1 MKRYKIVE
9 LLGDTGRELLGQEIT
24 VKGWVRAFRSNRFIQ
39 LNDGSCMSTIQAVVD
54 FEQFEEAVLKRITT
68 ASALSLT
75 GQLVESIGSGQAL
88 ELQVSAVEI
97 LGDANPDEVQKPV
110 TKQLKYKNQEGV
122 VEVVMKVDE
131 KGNWKVV
138 NMAATNEE
146 LAKYVLTKLK
156 DYNQTSHKAVGQ
168 VVKYRFV
175 FKKQV

>member
-1 MKRYKIVE
+1 MKFVAMRFVGFLAALLVLSSCSGKVVTDQVE
-9 LLGDTGRELLGQEIT
+9 RGCAVYTS
-24 VKGWVRAFRSNRFIQ
+24 VKS
-39 LNDGSCMSTIQAVVD
+39 LVVGVIAYSEGLFD
-54 FEQFEEAVLKRITT
+54 WRDEGE
-68 ASALSLT
+68 
-75 GQLVESIGSGQAL
+75 G
-88 ELQVSAVEI
+88 
-97 LGDANPDEVQKPV
+97 NPDEVQKPV

-122 VEVVMKVDE
+122 VEVVMKVDD

-156 DYNQTSHKAVGQ
+156 DYNQTSHKALGQ

>member
-1 MKRYKIVE
+1 MKFV
-9 LLGDTGRELLGQEIT
+9 
-24 VKGWVRAFRSNRFIQ
+24 AMRFMM
-39 LNDGSCMSTIQAVVD
+39 LVLAVVG
-54 FEQFEEAVLKRITT
+54 LTSCS
-68 ASALSLT
+68 SALEARQVDQGCALFTSAKSLMT
-75 GQLVESIGSGQAL
+75 GFVVTVQGIFD
-88 ELQVSAVEI
+88 
-97 LGDANPDEVQKPV
+97 GDDEKYGNPDEVQKPV

-168 VVKYRFV
+168 VIKYRFV

>member
-1 MKRYKIVE
+1 MKFVAMRFW
-9 LLGDTGRELLGQEIT
+9 LLTLT
-24 VKGWVRAFRSNRFIQ
+24 VMV
-39 LNDGSCMSTIQAVVD
+39 
-54 FEQFEEAVLKRITT
+54 
-68 ASALSLT
+68 LT
-75 GQLVESIGSGQAL
+75 GCTRTINVPQVDQGCALYTNVKSVIGGF
-88 ELQVSAVEI
+88 LQTAEKWVNGGEEVVAEGDDEI
-97 LGDANPDEVQKPV
+97 QKPV

-156 DYNQTSHKAVGQ
+156 DYNQASHKAVGQ

>member
-1 MKRYKIVE
+1 MKFVAMRFFGILAALLVLSSCSGKVVTDQVE
-9 LLGDTGRELLGQEIT
+9 KGCAVYTS
-24 VKGWVRAFRSNRFIQ
+24 VKSMVVGAIA
-39 LNDGSCMSTIQAVVD
+39 STEGL
-54 FEQFEEAVLKRITT
+54 FYGGEMGE
-68 ASALSLT
+68 
-75 GQLVESIGSGQAL
+75 G
-88 ELQVSAVEI
+88 
-97 LGDANPDEVQKPV
+97 NPDEVQKPV

-122 VEVVMKVDE
+122 VEVVMKVDD

>member
-1 MKRYKIVE
+1 MKFV
-9 LLGDTGRELLGQEIT
+9 
-24 VKGWVRAFRSNRFIQ
+24 AMRFMM
-39 LNDGSCMSTIQAVVD
+39 LVLAVVG
-54 FEQFEEAVLKRITT
+54 LTSCS
-68 ASALSLT
+68 SALEARQVDQGRALFTSAKYLMT
-75 GQLVESIGSGQAL
+75 GFVVTVQGIFD
-88 ELQVSAVEI
+88 
-97 LGDANPDEVQKPV
+97 GDDEKYGNPDEVQKPV

-168 VVKYRFV
+168 VIKYRFV

>member
-1 MKRYKIVE
+1 MKFVAMRFWLLTLTVIV
-9 LLGDTGRELLGQEIT
+9 
-24 VKGWVRAFRSNRFIQ
+24 
-39 LNDGSCMSTIQAVVD
+39 
-54 FEQFEEAVLKRITT
+54 
-68 ASALSLT
+68 LT
-75 GQLVESIGSGQAL
+75 GCTRTINVPQVDQGCALYINVKSVIGGFLHTA
-88 ELQVSAVEI
+88 EKWMNGGEEVVAEGDDEI
-97 LGDANPDEVQKPV
+97 QKPV

-131 KGNWKVV
+131 KGHWKVV

-156 DYNQTSHKAVGQ
+156 DYNQASHKAVGQ

>member
-1 MKRYKIVE
+1 MKFV
-9 LLGDTGRELLGQEIT
+9 
-24 VKGWVRAFRSNRFIQ
+24 AMRFMM
-39 LNDGSCMSTIQAVVD
+39 LVLAVVG
-54 FEQFEEAVLKRITT
+54 LTSCS
-68 ASALSLT
+68 SALEARQVDQGCALFTSAKSLMT
-75 GQLVESIGSGQAL
+75 GFVVTVQGIFD
-88 ELQVSAVEI
+88 
-97 LGDANPDEVQKPV
+97 GDDEKYGNPDEVQKPV

>member
-1 MKRYKIVE
+1 MKFVAMRFLGFFAALMVLSSCSSNLVAEQVE
-9 LLGDTGRELLGQEIT
+9 
-24 VKGWVRAFRSNRFIQ
+24 K
-39 LNDGSCMSTIQAVVD
+39 SCSVYASAKSMLAVV
-54 FEQFEEAVLKRITT
+54 A
-68 ASALSLT
+68 ASAEGLFEW
-75 GQLVESIGSGQAL
+75 GVEGEG
-88 ELQVSAVEI
+88 
-97 LGDANPDEVQKPV
+97 NPDEVQKPV

-156 DYNQTSHKAVGQ
+156 DYNQTSHKAIGQ

>member
-1 MKRYKIVE
+1 MKFV
-9 LLGDTGRELLGQEIT
+9 
-24 VKGWVRAFRSNRFIQ
+24 AMRFMM
-39 LNDGSCMSTIQAVVD
+39 LVLAVVG
-54 FEQFEEAVLKRITT
+54 LTSCS
-68 ASALSLT
+68 SALEARQVDQGRALFTSAKSLMT
-75 GQLVESIGSGQAL
+75 GFVVTVQGIFD
-88 ELQVSAVEI
+88 
-97 LGDANPDEVQKPV
+97 GDDEKYGNPDEVQKPV

-168 VVKYRFV
+168 VIKYRFV

>member
-1 MKRYKIVE
+1 MKFVAMRFFGILAALLVLSSCSGKVVTDQVE
-9 LLGDTGRELLGQEIT
+9 KGCAVYTS
-24 VKGWVRAFRSNRFIQ
+24 VKSMVVGAIA
-39 LNDGSCMSTIQAVVD
+39 STEGL
-54 FEQFEEAVLKRITT
+54 FYGGEE
-68 ASALSLT
+68 
-75 GQLVESIGSGQAL
+75 GEG
-88 ELQVSAVEI
+88 
-97 LGDANPDEVQKPV
+97 NPDEVQKPV

>member
-1 MKRYKIVE
+1 VGGFVISVQGIFD
-9 LLGDTGRELLGQEIT
+9 GDDENAG
-24 VKGWVRAFRSNRFIQ
+24 
-39 LNDGSCMSTIQAVVD
+39 
-54 FEQFEEAVLKRITT
+54 
-68 ASALSLT
+68 
-75 GQLVESIGSGQAL
+75 
-88 ELQVSAVEI
+88 
-97 LGDANPDEVQKPV
+97 NPDEVQKPV
-110 TKQLKYKNQEGV
+110 TKQLKYKNQEGM

>member
-1 MKRYKIVE
+1 MKFV
-9 LLGDTGRELLGQEIT
+9 
-24 VKGWVRAFRSNRFIQ
+24 AMRFMM
-39 LNDGSCMSTIQAVVD
+39 LVLAVVG
-54 FEQFEEAVLKRITT
+54 LTSCS
-68 ASALSLT
+68 SALEARQFDQGRALFTSAKSLMT
-75 GQLVESIGSGQAL
+75 GFVVTVQGIFD
-88 ELQVSAVEI
+88 
-97 LGDANPDEVQKPV
+97 GDDEKYGNPDEVQKPV

-168 VVKYRFV
+168 VIKYRFV

>member
-1 MKRYKIVE
+1 MKFV
-9 LLGDTGRELLGQEIT
+9 
-24 VKGWVRAFRSNRFIQ
+24 AMRFMM
-39 LNDGSCMSTIQAVVD
+39 LVLAVVGLTSCSSPL
-54 FEQFEEAVLKRITT
+54 EARQVDQGCALFT
-68 ASALSLT
+68 SAKSLMT
-75 GQLVESIGSGQAL
+75 GFVVTVQGIFD
-88 ELQVSAVEI
+88 
-97 LGDANPDEVQKPV
+97 GDDEKYGNPDEVQKPV

-131 KGNWKVV
+131 NGNWKVV

-168 VVKYRFV
+168 VIKYRFV

>member
-1 MKRYKIVE
+1 MKFVAMRFWLLTLTVLVLTSCTRTIDVPHVDQGCALYTGVKSVIVGVVHAAE
-9 LLGDTGRELLGQEIT
+9 KWVNGGEEIVADGDDEI
-24 VKGWVRAFRSNRFIQ
+24 
-39 LNDGSCMSTIQAVVD
+39 
-54 FEQFEEAVLKRITT
+54 
-68 ASALSLT
+68 
-75 GQLVESIGSGQAL
+75 
-88 ELQVSAVEI
+88 
-97 LGDANPDEVQKPV
+97 QKPV

-156 DYNQTSHKAVGQ
+156 DYNQASHKAIGQ

>member
-1 MKRYKIVE
+1 MKFV
-9 LLGDTGRELLGQEIT
+9 
-24 VKGWVRAFRSNRFIQ
+24 AMRFMM
-39 LNDGSCMSTIQAVVD
+39 LVLAVVG
-54 FEQFEEAVLKRITT
+54 LTSCS
-68 ASALSLT
+68 SALEARQVDQGCALFTSAKSLMT
-75 GQLVESIGSGQAL
+75 GFVVTVQGIFD
-88 ELQVSAVEI
+88 
-97 LGDANPDEVQKPV
+97 GDDEKYGNPDEVQKPV

-156 DYNQTSHKAVGQ
+156 DYNQTSHKAIGQ
-168 VVKYRFV
+168 VIKYRFV

>member
-1 MKRYKIVE
+1 MKFVAMRFLM
-9 LLGDTGRELLGQEIT
+9 LLLAVIGLTSCSSSIDARQVDQGCALYTSAKSLVGGFVISVQGIFDGDDENAG
-24 VKGWVRAFRSNRFIQ
+24 
-39 LNDGSCMSTIQAVVD
+39 
-54 FEQFEEAVLKRITT
+54 
-68 ASALSLT
+68 
-75 GQLVESIGSGQAL
+75 
-88 ELQVSAVEI
+88 
-97 LGDANPDEVQKPV
+97 NPDEVQKPV

-131 KGNWKVV
+131 NGNWKVV

>member
-1 MKRYKIVE
+1 MKFVAMRFLVMVLAIIGLTSCTDSLPVRQVE
-9 LLGDTGRELLGQEIT
+9 RGCALYTSAKT
-24 VKGWVRAFRSNRFIQ
+24 AVVRMILSAEGLF
-39 LNDGSCMSTIQAVVD
+39 NDG
-54 FEQFEEAVLKRITT
+54 EEN
-68 ASALSLT
+68 
-75 GQLVESIGSGQAL
+75 G
-88 ELQVSAVEI
+88 
-97 LGDANPDEVQKPV
+97 ANPDEVQKPV

>member
-1 MKRYKIVE
+1 MKFVPMRFLALLTAILVLSSCTGKVCTRQVEQTCAVYTSVKSIVVGVITSAE
-9 LLGDTGRELLGQEIT
+9 GILSGGD
-24 VKGWVRAFRSNRFIQ
+24 N
-39 LNDGSCMSTIQAVVD
+39 
-54 FEQFEEAVLKRITT
+54 
-68 ASALSLT
+68 
-75 GQLVESIGSGQAL
+75 VE
-88 ELQVSAVEI
+88 
-97 LGDANPDEVQKPV
+97 GDLDEVQKPV

-122 VEVVMKVDE
+122 VEVVMKVDD

-156 DYNQTSHKAVGQ
+156 DYNQTAHKAVGQ

>member
-1 MKRYKIVE
+1 MKFVAMRK
-9 LLGDTGRELLGQEIT
+9 LLIILMFFSG
-24 VKGWVRAFRSNRFIQ
+24 V
-39 LNDGSCMSTIQAVVD
+39 SCT
-54 FEQFEEAVLKRITT
+54 
-68 ASALSLT
+68 
-75 GQLVESIGSGQAL
+75 
-88 ELQVSAVEI
+88 QVSDFSVADRSKSICAVAETC
-97 LGDANPDEVQKPV
+97 LSAARTFVAFLPSSCEEGELNDEVQKPV

-156 DYNQTSHKAVGQ
+156 DYNQVSHKAVGQ

>member
-1 MKRYKIVE
+1 MKFV
-9 LLGDTGRELLGQEIT
+9 
-24 VKGWVRAFRSNRFIQ
+24 AMRFMM
-39 LNDGSCMSTIQAVVD
+39 LVLAVVG
-54 FEQFEEAVLKRITT
+54 
-68 ASALSLT
+68 LT
-75 GQLVESIGSGQAL
+75 SCSGAL
-88 ELQVSAVEI
+88 EARQVDQGRALFTSAKSLMTGFVVTVQGI
-97 LGDANPDEVQKPV
+97 FDGDDEKYGNPDEVQKPV

-168 VVKYRFV
+168 VIKYRFV

>member
-1 MKRYKIVE
+1 MKFVAMRFC
-9 LLGDTGRELLGQEIT
+9 LLTLVVLVFTSCSRTIDVPKVDQGCVIFTG
-24 VKGWVRAFRSNRFIQ
+24 VKSF
-39 LNDGSCMSTIQAVVD
+39 
-54 FEQFEEAVLKRITT
+54 
-68 ASALSLT
+68 
-75 GQLVESIGSGQAL
+75 IGSFFH
-88 ELQVSAVEI
+88 SAEKLMNGGEDVLADGDDEI
-97 LGDANPDEVQKPV
+97 QKPV

-156 DYNQTSHKAVGQ
+156 DYNQASHKAIGQ